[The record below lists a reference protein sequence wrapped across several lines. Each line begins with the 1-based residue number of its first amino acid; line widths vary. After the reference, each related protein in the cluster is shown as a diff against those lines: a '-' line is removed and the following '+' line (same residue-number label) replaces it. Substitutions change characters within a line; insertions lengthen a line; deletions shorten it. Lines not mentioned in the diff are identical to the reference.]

1 MSVRCLDPFTH
12 VIEDVGVRT
21 LAEGVGC
28 HATFF
33 AADVPEK
40 QGDAAPADPL
50 LAHSG
55 AMLHAADSK
64 FKRCFSFQGHVLVA
78 SEDRKVPS
86 TIEHVPCFA
95 LSLGA
100 IVTPNESSST
110 DQISES
116 QNPIPR
122 QQLGTV
128 RMVSI
133 VE

>member
-1 MSVRCLDPFTH
+1 
-12 VIEDVGVRT
+12 
-21 LAEGVGC
+21 
-28 HATFF
+28 
-33 AADVPEK
+33 
-40 QGDAAPADPL
+40 
-50 LAHSG
+50 
-55 AMLHAADSK
+55 MLHAADSK

-110 DQISES
+110 GQISES

-133 VE
+133 VESTQIAGLGSACSDDQRSIYRPA